1 MMSPSNGNEK
11 AEQVVEEIKKEAG
24 ELGREIRQR
33 AEDVKKETVKQL
45 HTAAETIRKEVREA
59 KVDKEAVQKADKL
72 AKNLE
77 KTAHYLNTHSV
88 DQMGEQATRVVTKNP
103 MRAVIIAL
111 VIGFLLGLM
120 LRGDNK

>member
-1 MMSPSNGNEK
+1 MSPLNGNEK
-11 AEQVVEEIKKEAG
+11 ADQVVEEIKKEAG

-45 HTAAETIRKEVREA
+45 HSAAEAIRREVREA
-59 KVDKEAVQKADKL
+59 KADKEAVQKADEL

-103 MRAVIIAL
+103 WRAVFVAL

>member
-1 MMSPSNGNEK
+1 MSPSNGNEN
-11 AEQVVEEIKKEAG
+11 ADQVIEEIKKEAS

-45 HTAAETIRKEVREA
+45 NNAAQTIRKEVREA
-59 KVDKEAVQKADKL
+59 KVDKEAVQKADEL

-77 KTAHYLNTHSV
+77 KTAHYLNSHSV

-103 MRAVIIAL
+103 MRAVIVAFI
-111 VIGFLLGLM
+111 IGFLLGLM
-120 LRGDNK
+120 LRGDSK

>member
-1 MMSPSNGNEK
+1 MSPLNGNEK
-11 AEQVVEEIKKEAG
+11 ADQVVEEIRKEAG

-45 HTAAETIRKEVREA
+45 HSAAEAIRREVREA
-59 KVDKEAVQKADKL
+59 KADKEAVQKADEL

-103 MRAVIIAL
+103 WRAVFVAL

>member
-1 MMSPSNGNEK
+1 MSPLNGNEK
-11 AEQVVEEIKKEAG
+11 ADQVVEEIKKEAG

-59 KVDKEAVQKADKL
+59 NADKDAVQKADEL

-88 DQMGEQATRVVTKNP
+88 DQMGEEATRVVTKNP
-103 MRAVIIAL
+103 WRAVFIAL

>member
-45 HTAAETIRKEVREA
+45 HTAAEAIRKEVREA
-59 KVDKEAVQKADKL
+59 KVDKDAVQKADEL

-88 DQMGEQATRVVTKNP
+88 DQMGEEATRVVTKNP
-103 MRAVIIAL
+103 MRAVLIAL